1 MNVEVTRLPESKVA
15 LKVELTPQEV
25 DRPFDRTYKQLVQR
39 VTIPGFRKGK
49 APRAVVERL
58 VGAEF
63 FVHEATDEA
72 RRSGDIARRS
82 SRRG

>member
-25 DRPFDRTYKQLVQR
+25 DGAFDRTYKQLVQR

-58 VGAEF
+58 VGHEF
-63 FVHEATDEA
+63 FVHEVTDDAVEWGYRKA
-72 RRSGDIARRS
+72 IEQAA
-82 SRRG
+82 